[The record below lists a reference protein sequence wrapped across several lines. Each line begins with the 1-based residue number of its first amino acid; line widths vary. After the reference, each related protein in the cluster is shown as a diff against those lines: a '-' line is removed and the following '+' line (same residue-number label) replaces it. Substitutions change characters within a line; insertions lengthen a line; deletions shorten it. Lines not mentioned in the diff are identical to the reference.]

1 MRERYARAEARNA
14 QVRAELEPL
23 APGER
28 PTPVTVAAVVATLGA
43 AALIVGYATGLLE
56 HRANRVP
63 AVGSSVA
70 ILAVAAYGLW
80 RARYWAVLGFQ
91 AILALNIIVMALL
104 LVRASSLAGVA
115 IALAVVV
122 SAGWLFWKLVRAMAR
137 IQMPARRPP
146 A

>member
-1 MRERYARAEARNA
+1 
-14 QVRAELEPL
+14 
-23 APGER
+23 
-28 PTPVTVAAVVATLGA
+28 
-43 AALIVGYATGLLE
+43 
-56 HRANRVP
+56 
-63 AVGSSVA
+63 VA
-70 ILAVAAYGLW
+70 ILAVAAWGLW